1 MSTVRDVL
9 WEFLRGTWGLL
20 WKMFVIVVPIM
31 ILLELY
37 EGSRAYRAMVKG
49 WARLVG
55 RLGFTEETA
64 APTLIGFLFGLA
76 YGGGIIIRDTRRHGL
91 GRRQVFLMSVFLSM
105 VHAIVE
111 DSLILIAVGAGALW
125 VVVFRIFWAA
135 VVTLALGAAAT
146 AWVRRRA
153 PSLTTPPWPAAAIT
167 DCLREIFGNRD
178 TLRPCGS
185 QRAAA
190 TRCAPWSSW
199 RSARR
204 PRRGAR

>member
-1 MSTVRDVL
+1 MDGGVAVSTVRDVL

-37 EGSRAYRAMVKG
+37 EGSRAYRAMVRW
-49 WARLVG
+49 WARLGG

-76 YGGGIIIRDTRRHGL
+76 YGGGIIIRDTRRHAL
-91 GRRQVFLMSVFLSM
+91 GRHQVFLMSVFLSM

-125 VVVFRIFWAA
+125 VVVFRIVWAA
-135 VVTLALGAAAT
+135 IVTLALGAAAT
-146 AWVRRRA
+146 AWMHRRA
-153 PSLTTPPWPAAAIT
+153 
-167 DCLREIFGNRD
+167 
-178 TLRPCGS
+178 
-185 QRAAA
+185 RA
-190 TRCAPWSSW
+190 
-199 RSARR
+199 
-204 PRRGAR
+204 

>member
-1 MSTVRDVL
+1 MSAVGGVL
-9 WEFLRGTWGLL
+9 KDFLFSAWGLL

-31 ILLELY
+31 ILLELF
-37 EGSRAYRAMVKG
+37 EGSAPYRVMVRG

-55 RLGFTEETA
+55 KLGFTEDTA
-64 APTLIGFLFGLA
+64 APTLVGFLFGLA
-76 YGGGIIIRDTRRHGL
+76 YGGGIIVRDTRRHGL

-146 AWVRRRA
+146 AWVRRR
-153 PSLTTPPWPAAAIT
+153 
-167 DCLREIFGNRD
+167 
-178 TLRPCGS
+178 RP
-185 QRAAA
+185 QL
-190 TRCAPWSSW
+190 
-199 RSARR
+199 
-204 PRRGAR
+204 

>member
-1 MSTVRDVL
+1 MDGGVAVSTVRDVL

-37 EGSRAYRAMVKG
+37 EGSRAYRAMVRR
-49 WARLVG
+49 WARL
-55 RLGFTEETA
+55 EETA

-76 YGGGIIIRDTRRHGL
+76 YGGGIIIRDTRRHAL

-125 VVVFRIFWAA
+125 VVVFRIVWAA
-135 VVTLALGAAAT
+135 IVTLALGAAAT
-146 AWVRRRA
+146 AWMHRRA
-153 PSLTTPPWPAAAIT
+153 
-167 DCLREIFGNRD
+167 
-178 TLRPCGS
+178 
-185 QRAAA
+185 RA
-190 TRCAPWSSW
+190 
-199 RSARR
+199 
-204 PRRGAR
+204 